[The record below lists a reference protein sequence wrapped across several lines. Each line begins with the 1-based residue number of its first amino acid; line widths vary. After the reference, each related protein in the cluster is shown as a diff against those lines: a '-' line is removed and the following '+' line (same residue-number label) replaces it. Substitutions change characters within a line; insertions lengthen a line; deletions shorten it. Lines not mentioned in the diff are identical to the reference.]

1 MWWDMKLLT
10 TASRIALLAPAL
22 LLTLNGCIAV
32 ATTAATETAVVIAQ
46 ERSVGNA
53 VDDAGV
59 LAQIKHL
66 YLQKDIND
74 LFANVLVKVVEGRV
88 LLTGNVDK
96 VDTQIDAVR
105 LAWRVNGVR
114 EVINEIQ
121 INDKT
126 DFVNYAKDVWIS
138 TQISGKMLITKDIRS
153 LNYSTIVVNQEALV
167 MGIAQDRFE
176 LDRAINVIASVSG
189 VTKVTSYVRLKTD
202 QNRPN

>member
-1 MWWDMKLLT
+1 MNLKT
-10 TASRIALLAPAL
+10 TTSRFALLAPAL
-22 LLTLNGCIAV
+22 LLSLNGCITV
-32 ATTAATETAVVIAQ
+32 ATTAATETAVVVAQ

-53 VDDAGV
+53 VDDVGV

-66 YLQKDIND
+66 YIQKDVND
-74 LFANVLVKVVEGRV
+74 LFANVLIKVIEGRV
-88 LLTGNVDK
+88 LLTGNVDR
-96 VDTQIDAVR
+96 VETQVDAVR

-138 TQISGKMLITKDIRS
+138 TQISGRLLITKDIRS
-153 LNYSTIVVNQEALV
+153 VNYSTIVVNQEALV

-176 LDRAINVIASVSG
+176 LDRVINVIASVSG
-189 VTKVTSYVRLKTD
+189 ITKVTSYARIKTD
-202 QNRPN
+202 PNRPN

>member
-1 MWWDMKLLT
+1 M
-10 TASRIALLAPAL
+10 
-22 LLTLNGCIAV
+22 
-32 ATTAATETAVVIAQ
+32 VVAQ

-53 VDDAGV
+53 VDDVGV

-66 YLQKDIND
+66 YIQKDVND
-74 LFANVLVKVVEGRV
+74 LFANVLIKVIEGRV
-88 LLTGNVDK
+88 LLTGNVDR
-96 VDTQIDAVR
+96 VETQVDAVR

-138 TQISGKMLITKDIRS
+138 TQISGRLLITKDIRS
-153 LNYSTIVVNQEALV
+153 VNYSTIVVNQEALV

-176 LDRAINVIASVSG
+176 LDRVINVIASVSG
-189 VTKVTSYVRLKTD
+189 ITKVTSYARIKTD
-202 QNRPN
+202 PNRPN

>member
-1 MWWDMKLLT
+1 MNLKT
-10 TASRIALLAPAL
+10 TTSRFALLAPAL
-22 LLTLNGCIAV
+22 LLSLNGCITV
-32 ATTAATETAVVIAQ
+32 ATTAATETAVVVAQ

-53 VDDAGV
+53 VDDVGV

-66 YLQKDIND
+66 YIQKDVND
-74 LFANVLVKVVEGRV
+74 LFANVLIKVIEGRV
-88 LLTGNVDK
+88 LLTGNVDR
-96 VDTQIDAVR
+96 VETQVDAVR

-138 TQISGKMLITKDIRS
+138 TQISGRLLITKDIRS
-153 LNYSTIVVNQEALV
+153 VNYSTIVVNQEALV

-176 LDRAINVIASVSG
+176 LDRVFNVIASVSG
-189 VTKVTSYVRLKTD
+189 ITKVTSYARIKTD
-202 QNRPN
+202 PNRPN